1 MEGFVISVP
10 YKQKRRGGSIGS
22 RGVGGGG
29 VGSGGGGSGGNVT
42 NYKWKISK
50 ERQAAQKRNICAV
63 VHKASLPIYS
73 PFVHPQVATM
83 LLQLRDVMTVPES
96 GLEAVTAG
104 AECALQKGGSADVAE
119 STKDAE
125 AAVASALSKFDALS
139 TYFAATDGVATI
151 TALVAAEIA
160 TDLALPDKDAAKI
173 AAQHIAVEFRGWTEA
188 KD

>member
-96 GLEAVTAG
+96 GLGAVTAG
-104 AECALQKGGSADVAE
+104 GTADVAE